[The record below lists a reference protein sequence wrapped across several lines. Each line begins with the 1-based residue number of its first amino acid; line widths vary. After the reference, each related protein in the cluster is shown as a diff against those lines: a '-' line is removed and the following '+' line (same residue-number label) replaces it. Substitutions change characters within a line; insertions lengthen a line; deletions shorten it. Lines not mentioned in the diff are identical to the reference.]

1 MRALFAS
8 FAVVL
13 LALPLLAQSRTT
25 QRRLPARAD
34 TAEAVIK
41 QAGEL
46 LVDEKKIYDRD
57 VQVLRHLQAADE
69 ALTDDMQRAV
79 GLQTA
84 FEEVAKARS
93 LGADYTVVPGLIK
106 MGNELETARRSISTA
121 DFGRLRSLLREH
133 ALGPASRVAMRNA
146 LKLEEEML
154 AWLKVQELIS
164 VHLRQMS
171 EISGQSLRA
180 SQE

>member
-1 MRALFAS
+1 MRALFAC

-13 LALPLLAQSRTT
+13 LASPLAAQSRPT
-25 QRRLPARAD
+25 RRLPARAE

-46 LVDEKKIYDRD
+46 LTDEKKIYDRD
-57 VQVLRHLQAADE
+57 VQVLRHLQTADE

-79 GLQTA
+79 GLQKA
-84 FEEVAKARS
+84 FEEVSKARS
-93 LGADYTVVPGLIK
+93 LGADPVVASGLIK
-106 MGNELETARRSISTA
+106 MSNALEEARRSFATA

-133 ALGPASRVAMRNA
+133 ALGPASRVATRNA
-146 LKLEEEML
+146 LRLEEEML

-171 EISGQSLRA
+171 EISGESLRA
-180 SQE
+180 SQD